1 MWAPSFAGA
10 HTCVTHTDGGILRQ
24 ANRTGLLLLIPAL
37 ALVTFILVMPVVQTL
52 LLSVARNTTSV
63 LQSFDFAAWANYERL
78 LNTPRFLTAVRNTL
92 VFTAV
97 TVPFELVLGVI
108 LALLLNRQLR
118 GRWLVRM
125 AILLPWAL
133 PTALTALMWR
143 WMFNGEFGLFNAL
156 LQGSGLVEGRV
167 NWLGS
172 IPLAMVSMMAVSVW
186 KTSSFVAL
194 LLLAGLQAIPRDVY
208 EAAEVDGA
216 NGWRRFWSITLPL
229 LRPAI
234 LVALLL
240 RTMDALRAFE
250 LPFNLTDGGPLTS
263 TETLSLYAY
272 RLIFQYVNFNLGA
285 AAMVL
290 QFVIIM
296 AIALVYVLALRKDAY
311 A

>member
-1 MWAPSFAGA
+1 MK
-10 HTCVTHTDGGILRQ
+10 TTH
-24 ANRTGLLLLIPAL
+24 RTGLLLIVPA
-37 ALVTFILVMPVVQTL
+37 ILVIIAILVIPVAQTL
-52 LLSVARNTTSV
+52 LLSLARNTTSV
-63 LQSFDFAAWANYERL
+63 LQGFDFAGLANYQRL
-78 LNTPRFLTAVRNTL
+78 FGTPRFLTAIQNTL

-97 TVPFELVLGVI
+97 TVPLELVLGVI
-108 LALLLNRQLR
+108 LALLLNRQLP
-118 GRWLVRM
+118 GRWLVRL

-156 LQGSGLVEGRV
+156 LQGSGLIEQRI
-167 NWLGS
+167 NWIGG
-172 IPLAMVSMMAVSVW
+172 IPIAMLSMMTVSVW

-194 LLLAGLQAIPRDVY
+194 LLLAGLQAIPRDIY

-216 NGWRRFWSITLPL
+216 SAWARFWAITLPL

-240 RTMDALRAFE
+240 RSMDALRAFE

-285 AAMVL
+285 AAMVV
-290 QFVIIM
+290 QFAIIM
-296 AIALVYVLALRKDAY
+296 LLAIVYLFFLRRDPY

>member
-1 MWAPSFAGA
+1 M
-10 HTCVTHTDGGILRQ
+10 RQ

-78 LNTPRFLTAVRNTL
+78 LNTPRFLTAIRNTL

-108 LALLLNRQLR
+108 LALLLNRQLP

-156 LQGSGLVEGRV
+156 LQGTGLVEGRV

-216 NGWRRFWSITLPL
+216 SAWRRFWSITLPL

-296 AIALVYVLALRKDAY
+296 VIALMYVLALRKDAY

>member
-1 MWAPSFAGA
+1 MRR
-10 HTCVTHTDGGILRQ
+10 THRVGV
-24 ANRTGLLLLIPAL
+24 LLLVPAL
-37 ALVTFILVMPVVQTL
+37 AVIAAILVLPVLQTV

-63 LQSFDFAAWANYERL
+63 LQAFDFAGLANYQRL
-78 LNTPRFLTAVRNTL
+78 FATPRFLTAIQNTL

-97 TVPFELVLGVI
+97 TVPLELVFGIV
-108 LALLLNRQLR
+108 LALLLNRHLP
-118 GRWLVRM
+118 GRWLVRL

-143 WMFNGEFGLFNAL
+143 WMLNGEFGLFNAL
-156 LQGSGLVEGRV
+156 LQGSGLIEQRV
-167 NWLGS
+167 NWIGG
-172 IPLAMVSMMAVSVW
+172 IPIAMASMMTVSVW

-216 NGWRRFWSITLPL
+216 NAWSRFWTITLPL

-272 RLIFQYVNFNLGA
+272 RVIFQYVNFNLGA
-285 AAMVL
+285 AAMVV
-290 QFVIIM
+290 QFAIIM
-296 AIALVYVLALRKDAY
+296 VIALLYIVTLRRDPY

>member
-1 MWAPSFAGA
+1 VRHA
-10 HTCVTHTDGGILRQ
+10 TR
-24 ANRTGLLLLIPAL
+24 NGLLFLIPAL
-37 ALVTFILVMPVVQTL
+37 ALVVAILVLPVLQTL

-63 LQSFDFAAWANYERL
+63 LQAFEFIGWANYGRL
-78 LNTPRFLTAVRNTL
+78 LQTPRFLTAIQNTL
-92 VFTAV
+92 VFTVV
-97 TVPFELVLGVI
+97 TVPFELVFGIV
-108 LALLLNRQLR
+108 LALLLNRPLR

-143 WMFNGEFGLFNAL
+143 WMFNGEFGLFNAV
-156 LQGSGLVEGRV
+156 LQGSGVIDGRI

-194 LLLAGLQAIPRDVY
+194 LLLAGLQAIPRDIY

-216 NGWRRFWSITLPL
+216 NAWSRFWAITLPL

-285 AAMVL
+285 AAMVI
-290 QFVIIM
+290 QFLIIM
-296 AIALVYVLALRKDAY
+296 VIAITYVLMLRKDAY